1 MEALSSHLQVTRCDL
16 QGHVIKHESEN
27 CALCLGGG
35 GDGFFSKLIKEKNIT
50 TTFEIF
56 QDCSLSF
63 FYYYCFYFVKNCN
76 GNAAID

>member
-16 QGHVIKHESEN
+16 QGHVIK
-27 CALCLGGG
+27 CLGGG